1 MGQDQGQAGQKL
13 DADGERTSQQVQ
25 EEIEHTRAE
34 MGETVAALAE
44 KTDVKRQA
52 SKALDSAKVSAT
64 GTGARIK
71 EAVGTHRAAV
81 AGGAAVLA
89 AAVLLARRG
98 S

>member
-1 MGQDQGQAGQKL
+1 MGQDQSQAGQKL

-25 EEIEHTRAE
+25 EEIERTRAE

-52 SKALDSAKVSAT
+52 HKALDSAKVTAS

-71 EAVGTHRAAV
+71 EVVSTHRLAV
-81 AGGAAVLA
+81 AGAGVLA
-89 AAVLLARRG
+89 AAVLLARR
-98 S
+98 SS

>member
-1 MGQDQGQAGQKL
+1 MGQDQSQAGQKL
-13 DADGERTSQQVQ
+13 DTDGERTSEHVQ
-25 EEIEHTRAE
+25 EEIERTRAE

-52 SKALDSAKVSAT
+52 HKALDSAKVTAS

-71 EAVGTHRAAV
+71 EIVSTHRLAV
-81 AGGAAVLA
+81 AAGAGVLA
-89 AAVLLARRG
+89 TAALLARRG

>member
-1 MGQDQGQAGQKL
+1 MGQDQGQAGQKV

-25 EEIEHTRAE
+25 QEIEHTRAD

-52 SKALDSAKVSAT
+52 HKALDSAKVTAS

-71 EAVGTHRAAV
+71 EVVSTHRLAV
-81 AGGAAVLA
+81 AGAGVLA

>member
-52 SKALDSAKVSAT
+52 TKALDSAKVTAT

-71 EAVGTHRAAV
+71 ELVSTHRVAV
-81 AGGAAVLA
+81 AGVGVLA
-89 AAVLLARRG
+89 AAALLARR
-98 S
+98 SS